1 MAGFLKDIS
10 SWIIG
15 IYWHIHAIQLRK
27 ARLLFDALMPLVMP
41 TETLFGIYSII
52 VCGGLLCANVGP
64 VWLPGDR
71 TSTWWLQR
79 DLWTSDTIPFLE
91 QTTCSVVVGLIKC
104 DMMRCVDL
112 CTVCVQNAFVWQF
125 TLKSSNSNQ
134 NKCQFGG
141 FPTKPPFRVMIWL
154 LFTTIN
160 AKQYPSHCKSGIL
173 TTVGIIGSSWLTI
186 AGNPLMAAFT
196 TSIFP
201 PPSGF
206 KSASSISLSPVC
218 AWQAPRATARVT
230 IWDLQLRKP
239 TGLITLH
246 FHCSIPC
253 RIRNFKIL
261 GP

>member
-27 ARLLFDALMPLVMP
+27 ARLLFDALMPLLMP

-112 CTVCVQNAFVWQF
+112 CAVCVQNAFVWQF

-141 FPTKPPFRVMIWL
+141 FPTKPPCRVKWGRGKLAKWLRTWILATIIYMMLIWL

-160 AKQYPSHCKSGIL
+160 ANNTL
-173 TTVGIIGSSWLTI
+173 RI
-186 AGNPLMAAFT
+186 AKAAY
-196 TSIFP
+196 
-201 PPSGF
+201 
-206 KSASSISLSPVC
+206 
-218 AWQAPRATARVT
+218 WQ
-230 IWDLQLRKP
+230 Q
-239 TGLITLH
+239 
-246 FHCSIPC
+246 
-253 RIRNFKIL
+253 
-261 GP
+261 